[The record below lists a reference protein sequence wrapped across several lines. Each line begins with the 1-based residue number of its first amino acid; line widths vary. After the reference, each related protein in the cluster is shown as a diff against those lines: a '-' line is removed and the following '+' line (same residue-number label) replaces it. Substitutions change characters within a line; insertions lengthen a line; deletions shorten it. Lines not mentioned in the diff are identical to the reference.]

1 LKILITGGCG
11 FLGSTLALYLRE
23 RGHEVVAMDNLVRR
37 GSESNIERLQK
48 HGVAFVHGDV
58 RCVEDFA
65 GLPPG
70 IELICDASAQPSVVS
85 GYSNPMF
92 DLTNNTL
99 GVIHVLEYARER
111 RCPLIFCSTNRIY
124 SADRINALPRREGS
138 TRLEWDCAAWRNLPA
153 ESRPPGFDPEHGVSE
168 EFSLDGAGRSIY
180 GVSKLMA
187 DVVCQEYADAFDIPV
202 IVNRLGVISGAGQFG
217 KIDQGWV
224 VWWAVACRF
233 GLPLKYIGWGGKQVR
248 DILFVEDV
256 CRLVE
261 MEIGQIGRL
270 KSGVFNAGGGAANS
284 LSLLEATQYFEKKTG
299 QTMSISHEET
309 PRKAD
314 TVIYITDNRKVERV
328 LGWKPEVSL
337 AEGLDSI
344 LAWIGENEEQLSARY
359 QPTIQAGIKS

>member
-1 LKILITGGCG
+1 LKVLITGGCG

-23 RGHEVVAMDNLVRR
+23 RGHDVVAMDNLVRR

-48 HGVAFVHGDV
+48 HGVVFVHGDV
-58 RCVEDFA
+58 RCIEDFA
-65 GLPPG
+65 GLPRD
-70 IELICDASAQPSVVS
+70 IDLICDASAQPSVVS
-85 GYSNPMF
+85 GYTNPMF

-99 GVIHVLEYARER
+99 GVIHVLEFARER
-111 RCPLIFCSTNRIY
+111 HCPLIFCSTNRIY
-124 SADRINALPRREGS
+124 SADRINALPRCEGA
-138 TRLEWDCAAWRNLPA
+138 TRFEWDTAAWRKLPV
-153 ESRPPGFDPEHGVSE
+153 ESRPSGFDPEHGISE

-224 VWWAVACRF
+224 VWWAVACWF

-261 MEIGQIGRL
+261 MEISQSGRL

-284 LSLLEATQYFEKKTG
+284 LSLLEATHFFEKKLSRP
-299 QTMSISHEET
+299 MSISHE
-309 PRKAD
+309 PNSRKAD

-328 LGWKPEVSL
+328 LGWKPRISL

-344 LAWIGENEEQLSARY
+344 LAWIAKNKAKLSKRY
-359 QPTIQAGIKS
+359 RSAG